1 VFSFLR
7 RKTDF
12 FAGPPGSEDGS
23 AAAIAKVNQVMEKH
37 TKRYHADKKKQQQT
51 KKASPSPKKN
61 PKPAAKSP
69 PQQQQPPALAKKQEE
84 KIVEMGQDGGFDVP
98 STAVETES
106 SKPAATVAAEEPS
119 NVTPSDAVPAAPLD
133 AASQEEKA
141 DNDDSNSNKK
151 EPPPLGNG
159 GTVEDKYVWTQ
170 TLAEVALNIPVPEN
184 TRGKDLNVTIARN
197 HLKVSLRSDA
207 KNYIVNSPLTKTI
220 IVDDSFWTVED
231 GNRLVINMQKLN
243 NMEWWDSVCE
253 DDVKIDVKTIQP
265 ENSNLSDLDG
275 ETRTTVEKMMY
286 DQRQKALGL
295 PSSDEATKM
304 ESLERFK
311 REHPELDFTNAKI
324 S

>member
-12 FAGPPGSEDGS
+12 FAGPPGSGEDGS

-37 TKRYHADKKKQQQT
+37 TKRYHADKKKQQN

-61 PKPAAKSP
+61 PKPVAKSP
-69 PQQQQPPALAKKQEE
+69 QQQQQQPPAPAKKQEE

-98 STAVETES
+98 PTAVETES
-106 SKPAATVAAEEPS
+106 SKPTATVAAVAPS
-119 NVTPSDAVPAAPLD
+119 EAAN
-133 AASQEEKA
+133 QEEKA
-141 DNDDSNSNKK
+141 GGDNDDSNSNKK

-159 GTVEDKYVWTQ
+159 GTVEGKYVWTQ

-253 DDVKIDVKTIQP
+253 ADVKIDVKTIQP

-275 ETRTTVEKMMY
+275 ETRTTVEKMMH